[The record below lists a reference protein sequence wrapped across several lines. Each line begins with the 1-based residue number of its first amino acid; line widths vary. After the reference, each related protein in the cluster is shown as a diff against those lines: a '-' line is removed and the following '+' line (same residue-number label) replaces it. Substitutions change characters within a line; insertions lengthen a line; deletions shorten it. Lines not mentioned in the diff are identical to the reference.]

1 LQVPI
6 LVLVGQFFGLP
17 LMAVTIVALLLVFG
31 EIPVSDWLIG
41 RHVSSAW
48 QSRIFAVNYLFS
60 LGVSVFA
67 VPLISYLYNRTG
79 DFQMLF
85 LILAFCAA
93 LVLAAGI
100 LLPGRRP
107 AAAVQP
113 AE

>member
-1 LQVPI
+1 
-6 LVLVGQFFGLP
+6 
-17 LMAVTIVALLLVFG
+17 MAVTIVALLLVFG

-48 QSRIFAVNYLFS
+48 QSRVFAVNYLFS
-60 LGVSVFA
+60 LGVSALA

-85 LILAFCAA
+85 WILGLSAA
-93 LVLAAGI
+93 LVLATAI

-107 AAAVQP
+107 AAAAQP